1 MTPETRFAAL
11 HQSWH
16 ELSGLT
22 LPKWSFSIMH
32 RWEHLVVEC
41 DRAGMDIPLEQALP
55 LVIARIKREAR
66 QFHGYYAL
74 LSFYRITDASR
85 FLEQASYAIAEARKP
100 AVPANV
106 VALETLTGKRYEA
119 PGTEA
124 RKAEEVIN
132 SEGFK
137 KLMKFRDEL

>member
-1 MTPETRFAAL
+1 MTPEQRYQQL

-32 RWEHLVVEC
+32 RWETLLVEC

-66 QFHGYYAL
+66 AFHGYYAL

-85 FLEQASYAIAEARKP
+85 FIEQASYAIAEARKP
-100 AVPANV
+100 APSATVQAMR
-106 VALETLTGKRYEA
+106 TLTGRPHEA
-119 PGTEA
+119 PSPPA
-124 RKAEEVIN
+124 RKAAEVLKSKAFQDFI
-132 SEGFK
+132 
-137 KLMKFRDEL
+137 KLRDNL